1 MENPWKMRSI
11 YDLQYFNCPSCIFK
25 DPSKQEIVNH
35 AYDFHPESIEHLMN
49 ISDNSLMDI
58 SLPWVII
65 VKKEME
71 TEVEQNENF
80 GEYPLNIE
88 CLPDI
93 KSGNDYVEY
102 VKKEKTET
110 FDENVL
116 VPDTILEY
124 DNTKTINE
132 QSNFGIKVEV
142 SDENG
147 YKTNYGN
154 VHVKTV
160 QKRQR
165 KRKYNIEAVTKLVEG
180 SGIEDI
186 KNAQLK
192 GEMWEN
198 IAKDYQKIT
207 GKVTT
212 GHAIRMRW
220 KNFKYNRNEQFKNWK
235 CKICNEVFESFS
247 DLKDHTKIHRHE
259 NHKCEICSKLFS
271 KKSNLQHHIRSVH
284 EGVKNHLC
292 EFCDK
297 AFSQASD
304 LKKHMRNKH
313 SDATIHEDKKYKC
326 DQCNRSFK
334 YSGNLR
340 IHEKIHDGE
349 NYQCDECSKAFN
361 RPDSLKRH
369 VNIVHRGIKEFQCD
383 LCEKSFSKSLSL
395 KEHIQVVHDGNKF
408 KC

>member
-1 MENPWKMRSI
+1 M
-11 YDLQYFNCPSCIFK
+11 
-25 DPSKQEIVNH
+25 
-35 AYDFHPESIEHLMN
+35 
-49 ISDNSLMDI
+49 
-58 SLPWVII
+58 
-65 VKKEME
+65 
-71 TEVEQNENF
+71 
-80 GEYPLNIE
+80 
-88 CLPDI
+88 
-93 KSGNDYVEY
+93 
-102 VKKEKTET
+102 
-110 FDENVL
+110 
-116 VPDTILEY
+116 
-124 DNTKTINE
+124 
-132 QSNFGIKVEV
+132 
-142 SDENG
+142 
-147 YKTNYGN
+147 
-154 VHVKTV
+154 
-160 QKRQR
+160 
-165 KRKYNIEAVTKLVEG
+165 VEG

-292 EFCDK
+292 GFCDK

-313 SDATIHEDKKYKC
+313 SDATIHEGFAEPEC
-326 DQCNRSFK
+326 LLEEQ
-334 YSGNLR
+334 L
-340 IHEKIHDGE
+340 
-349 NYQCDECSKAFN
+349 DE
-361 RPDSLKRH
+361 P
-369 VNIVHRGIKEFQCD
+369 FQEPLEEPLEEPFQEPEC
-383 LCEKSFSKSLSL
+383 LVEEPL
-395 KEHIQVVHDGNKF
+395 G
-408 KC
+408 